1 MYLLYVSISHDFN
14 EDFTVLTSVCFL
26 CAVTFNIR
34 RVTMSVMMKQQ
45 RMSFG
50 RRVVR
55 IITICS
61 LWVFLPCCLSL
72 EGNRKSSLPR
82 VTRYESTK
90 TIRRQRETS
99 SGSIVSSL
107 PKNGSGAFLNIRG
120 GSTTALNHAQ
130 AKRRRRLTLL
140 LVATALFNDT
150 LQLTMILPII
160 HTLVTSPPPLG
171 VESNTE
177 VALGVFFA
185 SKDICQ
191 MAFAP
196 LAGILTA
203 KTSPNVALVVST
215 VGLGLATFVF
225 AGATTFRQLLFARA
239 AQGVA
244 SAAVLCGGMS
254 LVSETHT
261 PDVRGAAIGLAQT
274 GLALGLLCGPLIG
287 GLLFEKVGRKRTFR
301 FAAAAVMANA
311 VGQLLLMGIAPP
323 ERHKASEHGNTN
335 NKNNKKSTT
344 APSSG
349 RQRLVRNRDV
359 LAVLAST
366 MAVHAVV
373 GVIKPL
379 SQVILDREF
388 GIGMVGRSFVVTI
401 ATLTY
406 FISTPVSGWLSD
418 RMPRSRLIA
427 MSLVV
432 MALSSAFFALRGLG
446 LWAFNVS
453 IGLLGLS
460 MGMAGSAGQALLADL
475 VDRHELGE
483 YSMVFALSDM
493 ADSLGLIVGP
503 IVGLYLSQV
512 FGASVGPGV
521 MGIMCLLL
529 APIVLRIP

>member
-1 MYLLYVSISHDFN
+1 
-14 EDFTVLTSVCFL
+14 
-26 CAVTFNIR
+26 
-34 RVTMSVMMKQQ
+34 MKRQ
-45 RMSFG
+45 RLPYG
-50 RRVVR
+50 RRWVTA
-55 IITICS
+55 ILCS
-61 LWVFLPCCLSL
+61 LYLYALVSFPCSLSL
-72 EGNRKSSLPR
+72 EGNRRTLPSPATRFEATKNLHRRNR
-82 VTRYESTK
+82 VGQVYKCKVST
-90 TIRRQRETS
+90 TNS
-99 SGSIVSSL
+99 AP
-107 PKNGSGAFLNIRG
+107 PKPHNDVFLDIRG
-120 GSTTALNHAQ
+120 GSTTAAAAALNPVQ
-130 AKRRRRLTLL
+130 AHRRRRLTLL

-191 MAFAP
+191 MTFAP

-225 AGATTFRQLLFARA
+225 AGATTFRQLLLARA

-254 LVSETHT
+254 LVSETHSA
-261 PDVRGAAIGLAQT
+261 DIRGSAIGLAQT

-287 GLLFEKVGRKRTFR
+287 GLLFERVGRKRTFR
-301 FAAAAVMANA
+301 IAAAMVMVNA
-311 VGQLLLMGIAPP
+311 LGQLLLMWIAPA
-323 ERHKASEHGNTN
+323 ERHKASETTSPSSLTQHKS
-335 NKNNKKSTT
+335 NKTKKSSKST
-344 APSSG
+344 ASSSSSG
-349 RQRLVRNRDV
+349 KLIRNHDV
-359 LAVLAST
+359 LAILAST
-366 MAVHAVV
+366 MAIHAVV

-388 GIGMVGRSFVVTI
+388 GISMVGRSFVVTI

-406 FISTPVSGWLSD
+406 FISTPLSGWLSD
-418 RMPRSRLIA
+418 RMSRSKLVA

-432 MALSSAFFALRGLG
+432 MALSSVFFALRGLG
-446 LWAFNVS
+446 LWAFNISV
-453 IGLLGLS
+453 GLLGMS

-475 VDRHELGE
+475 VDRHKLGE

-503 IVGLYLSQV
+503 ILGLYLSQV
-512 FGASVGPGV
+512 FGASAGPGA
-521 MGIMCLLL
+521 MGILCLLL
-529 APIVLRIP
+529 APIVFRIP